1 MAEQPIKAWL
11 PVASVAAGF
20 ALGYAVLTRSHIE
33 VQVDYAPYL
42 SVAALAG
49 LDTVFGGVRAGI
61 EGRFQ
66 NDIFASG
73 FLLNTLLAAVLAWFG
88 DRIGVNLALVAV
100 IVLGTRVFLN
110 LSLIRRYYLNKLA
123 MKRTKAQEDLDTV
136 AAAANATSPIV
147 AKNEVGGSI

>member
-1 MAEQPIKAWL
+1 MKAWL
-11 PVASVAAGF
+11 PIASLAAGF
-20 ALGYAVLTRSHIE
+20 ALGFAAFTKTHIE
-33 VQVDYAPYL
+33 VPPDYAPFL

-73 FLLNTLLAAVLAWFG
+73 FVLNTLLAAGLAWLG

-100 IVLGTRVFLN
+100 LALGSRVFLN
-110 LSLIRRYYLNKLA
+110 LSLIRRYYLNKRALA
-123 MKRTKAQEDLDTV
+123 RSRVQEEEIAQAVTPQLNSKKE
-136 AAAANATSPIV
+136 A
-147 AKNEVGGSI
+147 GGSI

>member
-1 MAEQPIKAWL
+1 MKAWF
-11 PVASVAAGF
+11 PIASLAAGA
-20 ALGYAVLTRSHIE
+20 ALGFE
-33 VQVDYAPYL
+33 VFSKCNLQIPSEYAPFL

-73 FLLNTLLAAVLAWFG
+73 FVLNTLLAAGLAWLG

-100 IVLGTRVFLN
+100 LALGSRVFLN
-110 LSLIRRYYLNKLA
+110 LSLIRRYYLNKRALA
-123 MKRTKAQEDLDTV
+123 RSRAQDEQDAPQ
-136 AAAANATSPIV
+136 AAATPLNQKKEI
-147 AKNEVGGSI
+147 GGSI

>member
-1 MAEQPIKAWL
+1 MKAWL
-11 PVASVAAGF
+11 PIASLAAGF
-20 ALGYAVLTRSHIE
+20 ALGLAVFNQFDW
-33 VQVDYAPYL
+33 QVPAAYAPFL

-49 LDTVFGGVRAGI
+49 LDTVVGGVRAGI

-73 FLLNTLLAAVLAWFG
+73 FALNTLLAAGLALLG

-100 IVLGTRVFLN
+100 IVLGSRVFLN

-123 MKRTKAQEDLDTV
+123 LARSRQQEESAASAV
-136 AAAANATSPIV
+136 APAPAALSQKSEI
-147 AKNEVGGSI
+147 GGGI

>member
-1 MAEQPIKAWL
+1 MKAL
-11 PVASVAAGF
+11 APVLSLTAGF
-20 ALGYAVLTRSHIE
+20 ALGYGILNRYNC
-33 VQVDYAPYL
+33 QVPAEYAPYL

-73 FLLNTLLAAVLAWFG
+73 FVLNTLLAAGLAWLG

-100 IVLGTRVFLN
+100 LVLGSRVFLN
-110 LSLIRRYYLNKLA
+110 LSLIRRYYLNKRA
-123 MKRTKAQEDLDTV
+123 MARSRQQEEGAASQAQ
-136 AAAANATSPIV
+136 AAALNQKA
-147 AKNEVGGSI
+147 ELG

>member
-1 MAEQPIKAWL
+1 MKFWFPPLACAIAGLIIGIAVFTKLGWQL
-11 PVASVAAGF
+11 PAA
-20 ALGYAVLTRSHIE
+20 
-33 VQVDYAPYL
+33 YAPYL

-73 FLLNTLLAAVLAWFG
+73 FLLNTVLAAMLAFLG

-100 IVLGTRVFLN
+100 LVLGSRVFLN
-110 LSLIRRYYLNKLA
+110 LSLIRRYVLNKRA
-123 MKRTKAQEDLDTV
+123 MERSKQQEEST
-136 AAAANATSPIV
+136 AAAPAAVLSQKTES
-147 AKNEVGGSI
+147 GSSL